1 MPQPFK
7 TRTRSLRLAKVSAM
21 SSDDLFLESVPFSEL
36 TLGREARLTR
46 TLTKEDIELFATVTG
61 DVNPAHLDET
71 YANATIFHGIIGHGM
86 WTGSLISALLGTILP
101 GPGTIYL
108 DQSFTFKKPVHIGEE
123 ITAII
128 RVKEKHPEKPIVV
141 FDCLVY
147 NPKHEVVL
155 EGIARVLAPTQKM
168 RLSRNKLPTVEI
180 QDRDKYQQF
189 LESCRQYTPLKMAV
203 VHPMQPHFLE
213 TIVAAV
219 EEKLIDPVLVGS
231 KTRLLQVAKETGIDL
246 SKWPIMDALHSHG
259 AAEIAVAM
267 AAKGEVHGI
276 MKGSLH
282 THELLSAIVKSDSG
296 LRTDRRMSHA
306 YLIDVHTY
314 PKPFVLTDA
323 AINIAPSLEEKAD
336 ICQNAIDL
344 WKALFGQS
352 QTPKVAILAAV
363 ETVNA
368 KMKATLDA
376 AALCKMADRGQ
387 IVGGLLDGPLAF
399 DNAVSK
405 AAAAE
410 KGITSLVAGDADIFL
425 APNIEAANMLAK
437 QLTFLAHA
445 DAAGLVLGA
454 RVPIVLTSRADSLRT
469 RVISCGLAMRLHH
482 GKAS

>member
-1 MPQPFK
+1 M
-7 TRTRSLRLAKVSAM
+7 
-21 SSDDLFLESVPFSEL
+21 
-36 TLGREARLTR
+36 
-46 TLTKEDIELFATVTG
+46 
-61 DVNPAHLDET
+61 
-71 YANATIFHGIIGHGM
+71 
-86 WTGSLISALLGTILP
+86 
-101 GPGTIYL
+101 
-108 DQSFTFKKPVHIGEE
+108 
-123 ITAII
+123 
-128 RVKEKHPEKPIVV
+128 